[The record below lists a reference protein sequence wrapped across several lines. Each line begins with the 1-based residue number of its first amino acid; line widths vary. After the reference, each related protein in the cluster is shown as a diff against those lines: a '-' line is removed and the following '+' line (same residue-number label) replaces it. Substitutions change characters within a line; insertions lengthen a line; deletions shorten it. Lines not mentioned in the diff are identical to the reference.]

1 VNRGADGAGGEGDR
15 KFAGELLLSCLREG
29 VGTRDDLADLLSKTS
44 LPVLI
49 DHAIYHGV
57 IAWLYRSLL
66 SANGIPAGVLD
77 ELRPHH
83 TLAAYNHFQGLWE
96 LAGLQPLLDRTGVPW
111 AVLKGAAVVDV
122 LYGGAGPRHYQDIDL
137 LVDPAGFS
145 TVVDTLQSSG
155 SRLLDRNWR
164 MIRTE
169 MRGQVHL
176 LLPRGTPG
184 DLHWDLINV
193 HRGQMQIDTAA
204 VLARAQRVDLGGV
217 AIPTLDATDSLIH
230 LAVHASLSGG
240 DRLIWLKD
248 IELATSARPPSWEE
262 AVHRAASWGV
272 SRPVGLLLSRARSV
286 LGADVPEGVT
296 ERMLGPWF
304 NQLSRKIDRQWPPH
318 LSRGGANPSRA
329 ISRAIGH
336 GAIGGTIF
344 ILARLV
350 KHLDPREP
358 GLSSPFRAAGDARD
372 RDRFFRA
379 VTARTTPQT
388 PLG

>member
-1 VNRGADGAGGEGDR
+1 VKGGVDAAGGDR
-15 KFAGELLLSCLREG
+15 DRRLAGELLLSCLRDG
-29 VGTRDDLADLLSKTS
+29 AGTGDHRAKLLSRTS
-44 LPVLI
+44 VPVLV
-49 DHAIYHGV
+49 DHAVYHGV

-66 SANGIPAGVLD
+66 SADGIPAEVLD

-96 LAGLQPLLDRTGVPW
+96 LAGVQPLLDRTGVAW
-111 AVLKGAAVVDV
+111 AVLKGAAVVDL
-122 LYGGAGPRHYQDIDL
+122 LYGGAGRRHYQDIDL
-137 LVDPAGFS
+137 LVDPVGFPLVVEALQEAGA
-145 TVVDTLQSSG
+145 
-155 SRLLDRNWR
+155 RLLDRNWR

-193 HRGQMQIDTAA
+193 QRGHMHIDAPT
-204 VLARAQRVDLGGV
+204 VLARAQRVDIGGV
-217 AIPTLDATDSLIH
+217 AIPVLDATDSLIH

-248 IELATSARPPSWEE
+248 IELAASVRPPSWDD
-262 AVHRAASWGV
+262 AVDRAANWGV
-272 SRPVGLLLSRARSV
+272 SRPVGLMLSRARSV
-286 LGADVPEGVT
+286 LRANVPEGVT
-296 ERMLGPWF
+296 EQMLGRWLDR
-304 NQLSRKIDRQWPPH
+304 LSRRIDRRWPPQ

-336 GAIGGTIF
+336 GLIGGAWLT
-344 ILARLV
+344 LGRLV

-358 GLSSPFRAAGDARD
+358 EASSPFKTAGND
-372 RDRFFRA
+372 RDREEFFRA
-379 VTARTTPQT
+379 VTTAGRHPEAVA
-388 PLG
+388 